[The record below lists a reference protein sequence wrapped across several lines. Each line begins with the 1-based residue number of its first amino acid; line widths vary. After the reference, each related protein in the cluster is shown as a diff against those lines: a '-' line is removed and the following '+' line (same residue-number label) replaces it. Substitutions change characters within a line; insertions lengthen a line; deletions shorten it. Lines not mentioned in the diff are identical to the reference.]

1 MNKTKNNPL
10 PRIIKFLLDL
20 IFGLLI
26 FMIAGLVI
34 WMAIAP
40 ILINRTDTL
49 GTASIPVIV
58 GSGEIPSIEVSFQGK
73 PDLILE
79 NAYLDEAQGT
89 LRLETKSPLL
99 ILIANGAKLMVA
111 IGLAYIFYLLRKV
124 MGSVLDGDPFAAQNS
139 KLISRLGYAVLLV
152 GFVGSIL
159 EGLAAWEILRRLPVT
174 DPILQA
180 TTTFDFRLV
189 LATALFVFL
198 LAQIWGYGMELERER
213 ALTI

>member
-1 MNKTKNNPL
+1 MDKIKKNRL

-26 FMIAGLVI
+26 FAIAALVI
-34 WMAIAP
+34 WMALSP
-40 ILINRTDTL
+40 IIVNSTDMVS
-49 GTASIPVIV
+49 TASIPVTL
-58 GSGEIPSIEVSFQGK
+58 GTGDLPSLEVTFEDK
-73 PDLILE
+73 PRLTIN
-79 NAYLDEAQGT
+79 NAFVEEAKGT
-89 LRLETKSPLL
+89 LRLETKNPLL

-139 KLISRLGYAVLLV
+139 QIIRRLGYAVLLV

-159 EGLAAWEILRRLPVT
+159 ESLAAWEILRRLPVT

-198 LAQIWGYGMELERER
+198 LAQIWGYGLELERDR
-213 ALTI
+213 ALTV